1 MRSPASTTRLFPPPH
16 KATFS
21 GHDRIEVQTIRV
33 FPQLAGDSDFPH
45 LKPIFRI
52 DRVIRCKKTGKTRT
66 ETALGVTSLSA
77 PKASPRDIL
86 NFVRGHWEI
95 ESRLHWI
102 RDTVYREE
110 TCTTRTGNGAFV
122 FQLSEIGRSV
132 F

>member
-110 TCTTRTGNGAFV
+110 TSTTRTGNGAFV